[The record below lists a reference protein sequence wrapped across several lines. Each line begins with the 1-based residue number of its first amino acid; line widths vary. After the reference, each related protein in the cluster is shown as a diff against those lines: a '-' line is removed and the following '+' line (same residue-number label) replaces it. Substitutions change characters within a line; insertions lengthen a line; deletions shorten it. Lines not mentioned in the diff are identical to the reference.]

1 MCMSG
6 VLAYVFHVSGTH
18 GGQKAASGLLELDLQ
33 IVVNHLVGAGNQTL
47 VLYKSCK
54 C

>member
-18 GGQKAASGLLELDLQ
+18 GGQKAELDLQ
-33 IVVNHLVGAGNQTL
+33 IAVNHLW
-47 VLYKSCK
+47 VLGTKP
-54 C
+54 